1 MIQIVKSH
9 FQPENHEVLWIDLSV
24 NPASL
29 KIFRSDGW
37 TSIGVDNEVVSS
49 IIKLLEEQ
57 DNNISKLN
65 KTIDTEV
72 LKKKSLATL
81 DSASLENGGNIDLTK
96 TYALKT
102 DVENSLKTINDKIEE
117 TFTSADR
124 AKLDGIEEKANKTI
138 VDEALNTESTNPV
151 QNKVITNII
160 NQISKQASQALL
172 QHTDNSKIHAN
183 TLFFII
189 KFPFLSYYIVVLT

>member
-37 TSIGVDNEVVSS
+37 TLIGVDNEVVSS

-72 LKKKSLATL
+72 LKKKSI
-81 DSASLENGGNIDLTK
+81 SNKS
-96 TYALKT
+96 
-102 DVENSLKTINDKIEE
+102 
-117 TFTSADR
+117 TFTQVVVSSP
-124 AKLDGIEEKANKTI
+124 LLCNNCPFVPPLGTCILLLSVCYNKA
-138 VDEALNTESTNPV
+138 
-151 QNKVITNII
+151 
-160 NQISKQASQALL
+160 
-172 QHTDNSKIHAN
+172 
-183 TLFFII
+183 
-189 KFPFLSYYIVVLT
+189 

>member
-9 FQPENHEVLWIDLSV
+9 FQPENNEVLWIDLSV

-102 DVENSLKTINDKIEE
+102 DVENSLKTINDKIAE
-117 TFTSADR
+117 TFTSADK

-151 QNKVITNII
+151 QNKLITNII
-160 NQISKQASQALL
+160 NQISKQASQASL
-172 QHTDNSKIHAN
+172 QHTDTSKIHVPSGG
-183 TLFFII
+183 T
-189 KFPFLSYYIVVLT
+189 